1 MDNPVFSW
9 ERFYQTPIVA
19 ILRGLNTTEV
29 LRLAGSYLK
38 CGFTTI
44 EVTMNSPQVPE
55 TVQSLLK
62 EFPELN
68 VGVGTVCSM
77 DDLNI
82 AISSGSQFI
91 VTPIIN
97 EEVIIHCKQNN
108 IPIFPGAYT
117 PTEIYKAWVLGASA
131 VKVFPATL
139 GPKYIKDVL
148 APLDQIKLLPTG
160 GVNKENIKDFF
171 KAGAIG
177 AGMGGHLFPKELIER
192 DDLTAL
198 ENHLMEFKEIVD
210 KIKEH

>member
-1 MDNPVFSW
+1 MDNSVFSW

-19 ILRGLNTTEV
+19 ILRGLNTKEV
-29 LRLAGSYLK
+29 LRLASSYLK

-44 EVTMNSPQVPE
+44 EVTMNSPQVSE
-55 TVQSLLK
+55 TIQALVR

-82 AISSGSQFI
+82 AISSGAQFI

-97 EEVIIHCKQNN
+97 EEVITYCKKNN

-148 APLDQIKLLPTG
+148 APLDQVKLLPTG

-171 KAGAIG
+171 MAGAIG
-177 AGMGGHLFPKELIER
+177 AGMGGHLFPKELIEQ
-192 DDLTAL
+192 DDLKAL
-198 ENHLMEFKEIVD
+198 ENHLLDFKAVID
-210 KIKEH
+210 DLKEN